1 MLIHSDMLL
10 ISKDITSHYIQKLVI
25 PHSIISK
32 KGENGI
38 IMTSPQ
44 KMIGIICGYISSIQ
58 PFHYPHLYCL

>member
-1 MLIHSDMLL
+1 MLL
-10 ISKDITSHYIQKLVI
+10 ISEEIKSDFIQELVI
-25 PHSIISK
+25 TRLIISK

-44 KMIGIICGYISSIQ
+44 KMIGIIRRYISSIQ

>member
-1 MLIHSDMLL
+1 MLL
-10 ISKDITSHYIQKLVI
+10 ISEEIKSDFIQKLVI
-25 PHSIISK
+25 PRSIISK

-44 KMIGIICGYISSIQ
+44 KMIGIICRYISSIQ